1 MSKMEEK
8 NTNIQ
13 ADVQQELEMLTDVN
27 PEILNEKF
35 QDIKEDKDKMNAIV
49 ERWSKFDFLQGLPEE
64 KAMEI
69 AFYFE
74 QLAAYFL
81 GLDNNEKTE
90 DDLDTLSVI
99 SFALLRRTAEVVP
112 IEQFDIHKFIKYLY
126 EYDYQAIAG
135 MIQVL
140 TKIYEVESDDIM
152 AESVALA
159 SDMMITAFYNAELKR
174 ADVYAATLAKV
185 SETLKN
191 KKEQNDITQEVKE
204 EDKENE

>member
-1 MSKMEEK
+1 MEEK

>member
-1 MSKMEEK
+1 MEEK

-13 ADVQQELEMLTDVN
+13 ADVQQELETLTNVD
-27 PEILNEKF
+27 PAILNEKF
-35 QDIKEDKDKMNAIV
+35 QDVKEDKDRMNAII

-81 GLDNNEKTE
+81 ELDTNEKTE
-90 DDLDTLSVI
+90 DDLDSLSVV

-112 IEQFDIHKFIKYLY
+112 IEQFNIHKFIKYLY

-140 TKIYEVESDDIM
+140 TKIYGVESDDII

-159 SDMMITAFYNAELKR
+159 SDMMITAFYNANLNR
-174 ADVYAATLAKV
+174 ADVYAATLTQVIEA
-185 SETLKN
+185 LKN
-191 KKEQNDITQEVKE
+191 KKEQNNMTQEVKE
-204 EDKENE
+204 EKQSDK

>member
-1 MSKMEEK
+1 MEEK

-13 ADVQQELEMLTDVN
+13 ADVQQELETLTNVD
-27 PEILNEKF
+27 PAILNEKF
-35 QDIKEDKDKMNAIV
+35 QDVKEDKDRMNVII

-81 GLDNNEKTE
+81 GLDTNEKTE
-90 DDLDTLSVI
+90 DDLDSLSVV

-112 IEQFDIHKFIKYLY
+112 IEQFNIHKFIKYLY

-140 TKIYEVESDDIM
+140 TKIYGVESDDII
-152 AESVALA
+152 AESAALA
-159 SDMMITAFYNAELKR
+159 SDMMITAFYNANLKR
-174 ADVYAATLAKV
+174 ADVYAATLTQVIEA
-185 SETLKN
+185 LKN
-191 KKEQNDITQEVKE
+191 KKEQNNMTQEVKE
-204 EDKENE
+204 EKQSDK

>member
-1 MSKMEEK
+1 MEEK

-35 QDIKEDKDKMNAIV
+35 QDVKEDKDKMNAIV

>member
-1 MSKMEEK
+1 MEEK

-35 QDIKEDKDKMNAIV
+35 QDVKEDKDKMNAIV

-64 KAMEI
+64 KATEI

-140 TKIYEVESDDIM
+140 SKIYEVESDDIM

-185 SETLKN
+185 SEALKN

>member
-1 MSKMEEK
+1 MEEK

-35 QDIKEDKDKMNAIV
+35 QDVKEDKDKMNAIV

-140 TKIYEVESDDIM
+140 TKIYEVESDDIV

-191 KKEQNDITQEVKE
+191 KKEQNDITQGVKE
-204 EDKENE
+204 EDTENE

>member
-1 MSKMEEK
+1 MEEK

-13 ADVQQELEMLTDVN
+13 ADVQKELEMLTDVN

-35 QDIKEDKDKMNAIV
+35 QDVKEDKDKMNAIV

>member
-1 MSKMEEK
+1 MEEK

-13 ADVQQELEMLTDVN
+13 ADVQQELETLTNVD
-27 PEILNEKF
+27 PAILNEKF
-35 QDIKEDKDKMNAIV
+35 QDVKEDKDRMNAII

-81 GLDNNEKTE
+81 GLDTNEKTE
-90 DDLDTLSVI
+90 DDLDSLSVV

-112 IEQFDIHKFIKYLY
+112 IEQFNIHKFIKYLY

-140 TKIYEVESDDIM
+140 TKIYGVESDDII
-152 AESVALA
+152 AESAALA
-159 SDMMITAFYNAELKR
+159 SDMMITAFYNANLKR
-174 ADVYAATLAKV
+174 ADVYAATLTQVIEA
-185 SETLKN
+185 LKN
-191 KKEQNDITQEVKE
+191 KKEQNNMTQEVKE
-204 EDKENE
+204 EKQSDK